1 VSKIREWES
10 YFCALH
16 EGYWASGRKAPSLL
30 TSALIGVEWSIFTPW
45 LLYPSVKTT
54 DIQ

>member
-1 VSKIREWES
+1 VSKIREWEG

-30 TSALIGVEWSIFTPW
+30 TSALIGVEWSVSHPGCFIP
-45 LLYPSVKTT
+45 
-54 DIQ
+54 Q